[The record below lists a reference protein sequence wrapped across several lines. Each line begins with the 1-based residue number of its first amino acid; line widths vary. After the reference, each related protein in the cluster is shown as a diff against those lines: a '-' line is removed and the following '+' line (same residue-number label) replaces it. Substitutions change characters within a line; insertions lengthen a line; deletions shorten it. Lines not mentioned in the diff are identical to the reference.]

1 MIPNAPPGK
10 GQAAQHFN
18 SYSVAS
24 VHACCVGHRY
34 LQYGKYQDKEAVLA
48 KTHIFTTYFYKRL
61 TTRPSS
67 KNKAN
72 KHHPVEDDPSLSPAE
87 KRYDRVRKWTKKVNL
102 FDKDFIVVPINEHA
116 HWFVCI
122 ICFPGEFFSPI
133 CNVFVVRHCYHC
145 FETVIKYR
153 IL

>member
-1 MIPNAPPGK
+1 MLVVL
-10 GQAAQHFN
+10 
-18 SYSVAS
+18 Y
-24 VHACCVGHRY
+24 RY

-122 ICFPGEFFSPI
+122 ICFPGEFFPI
-133 CNVFVVRHCYHC
+133 CNV
-145 FETVIKYR
+145 
-153 IL
+153 LL

>member
-1 MIPNAPPGK
+1 MLVVLG
-10 GQAAQHFN
+10 
-18 SYSVAS
+18 
-24 VHACCVGHRY
+24 RY

-122 ICFPGEFFSPI
+122 ICFPGEFFFQPVIFCCKALLHIQIRCDQGYFAVSGFHPRSSDLL
-133 CNVFVVRHCYHC
+133 NGSVV
-145 FETVIKYR
+145 EPEPEP
-153 IL
+153 